1 MHVRLPSL
9 YNLKLYLYA
18 GREYRLKYYNESDFR
33 AMETEL
39 QYTQRKTF
47 HFSANTSHPD
57 VHEDDII
64 CTVNVAMVVS
74 WLWVTIHKMA

>member
-1 MHVRLPSL
+1 MFVRLPML
-9 YNLKLYLYA
+9 NNLNIYLYVD
-18 GREYRLKYYNESDFR
+18 REYRLKYYDETNFR
-33 AMETEL
+33 GIETEL
-39 QYTQRKTF
+39 EYTQRKTF

-74 WLWVTIHKMA
+74 CMVVGHAQ